1 MSKRPQITPTE
12 NGPYLLDNCEKII
25 RMAGGKVFEVE
36 GKVALCRCGGSK
48 NKPFCDG
55 THMSNGFTSAKE
67 ADRSPDK
74 RDDYEGDG
82 ITIHD
87 NRGLCAHAGRCTDN
101 LKSVFKLGTEPW
113 IDPKG
118 ATAEEIIKVINMCPS
133 GALSYSIDGVEHAER
148 GGDPQVILAPHGP
161 YVFIGGVD
169 LEGVDSMEGGTSD
182 HVTLCR
188 CGESKNKPFCSG
200 AHWYVDFDQDAPPRE
215 QE

>member
-1 MSKRPQITPTE
+1 MSEQPRITPTE
-12 NGPYLLDNCEKII
+12 NGPYLVENCKKIT
-25 RMAGGKVFEVE
+25 RMADGKVFEVE

-67 ADRSPDK
+67 PDRAPDK
-74 RDDYEGDG
+74 RDNYEGNG

-118 ATAEEIIKVINMCPS
+118 ATADEIARVVKMCPS
-133 GALSYSIDGVEHAER
+133 GALSYSIDGIEYAER
-148 GGDPQVILAPHGP
+148 GGDSQVFLAPHGP
-161 YVFIGGVD
+161 YVF
-169 LEGVDSMEGGTSD
+169 MGGTDLKNAELPKGGTPD

-188 CGESKNKPFCSG
+188 CGKSNNKPFCSG
-200 AHWYVDFDQDAPPRE
+200 AHWYVEFDQDAPPRE
-215 QE
+215 E